1 MISSEVKIC
10 EKVLFRSKK
19 VRRKN
24 NQLKEKRNDTLDKE
38 IKEIQKNKDCVT
50 YESKNSMTC
59 LAMMKINV
67 GFEIIVIIQ

>member
-24 NQLKEKRNDTLDKE
+24 NQLREIRNDTLDKE

-50 YESKNSMTC
+50 
-59 LAMMKINV
+59 
-67 GFEIIVIIQ
+67 